1 MLDQE
6 AYEHG
11 KHTRDLEWFRP
22 PERKT
27 LRPLCV
33 VLPELERASGTL
45 ESLCVLERT
54 LECPHEPCVLACAL
68 SLL

>member
-27 LRPLCV
+27 LRSLCV
-33 VLPELERASGTL
+33 VLPELANLVCSWNL
-45 ESLCVLERT
+45 S
-54 LECPHEPCVLACAL
+54 EPK
-68 SLL
+68 

>member
-11 KHTRDLEWFRP
+11 KHTRVLEWFRP

-33 VLPELERASGTL
+33 VLPELERTL
-45 ESLCVLERT
+45 LKLVCSWNLS
-54 LECPHEPCVLACAL
+54 EPCVLACAL

>member
-6 AYEHG
+6 AYEYG
-11 KHTRDLEWFRP
+11 KHTRDLEWFNP
-22 PERKT
+22 
-27 LRPLCV
+27 PLCV

-45 ESLCVLERT
+45 EILCVLERT
-54 LECPHEPCVLACAL
+54 LECPREPCVLACAL